1 MPRLAQFPDEFGLH
15 HWPVTVSNLYRHV
28 TKRFAADLVPSQ
40 VCKRARRFLLGSL
53 DMREF
58 FSLFINGDL
67 VAFANVE
74 KIPLHQLRTPPKAQ
88 CSYSISPGILTSPTI
103 KR

>member
-1 MPRLAQFPDEFGLH
+1 VPCLAQFPNEFGLDY
-15 HWPVTVSNLYRHV
+15 WPVTVSNLYSHV

-40 VCKRARRFLLGSL
+40 VRKRARRFLLGSL

-58 FSLFINGDL
+58 FPLFINGDL
-67 VAFANVE
+67 VALTNVE
-74 KIPLHQLRTPPKAQ
+74 KIPLHELRTLPKAL
-88 CSYSISPGILTSPTI
+88 CSYSISPGILTGPAI

>member
-1 MPRLAQFPDEFGLH
+1 VPCLAQFPNEFGLDY
-15 HWPVTVSNLYRHV
+15 WPVTVSNLYSHV

-40 VCKRARRFLLGSL
+40 VRKRARRFLLGSL

-58 FSLFINGDL
+58 FPLFINGDL
-67 VAFANVE
+67 VALANVE
-74 KIPLHQLRTPPKAQ
+74 KIPLHELRTLPKAL
-88 CSYSISPGILTSPTI
+88 CSYSISPGILTGPAI